1 MRYMLMHKLDET
13 QTEAFNP
20 SPEFMARMDDF
31 MKEVAQSGVLLAAE
45 GLCQTSDG
53 ATRIT
58 VSAGRTTVT
67 DGPFTETKELIAG
80 FALLD
85 VRSHEEAV
93 EWGQRFVQ
101 VFADTVGDVEVDVR
115 RVFERPEQGMPQS

>member
-1 MRYMLMHKLDET
+1 
-13 QTEAFNP
+13 
-20 SPEFMARMDDF
+20 MAQ
-31 MKEVAQSGVLLAAE
+31 AGVLLAAE
-45 GLCQTSDG
+45 GLCETSKG

-58 VSAGRTTVT
+58 VTGGKTTVT

-85 VRSHEEAV
+85 VRSQEEAV
-93 EWGQRFVQ
+93 EWGRRFTE

-115 RVFERPEQGMPQS
+115 KVFEMPEGTPPA

>member
-13 QTEAFNP
+13 RPEVFNP
-20 SPEFMARMDDF
+20 SPEFMARMEGF
-31 MKEVAQSGVLLAAE
+31 MKEVAQAGVLLAAE
-45 GLCQTSDG
+45 GLCETSKG

-58 VSAGRTTVT
+58 VAGGKTTVT

-85 VRSHEEAV
+85 VRSQEEAV
-93 EWGQRFVQ
+93 EWGRRFTE

-115 RVFERPEQGMPQS
+115 KVFEMPEGTPPA

>member
-13 QTEAFNP
+13 QTEGFNP
-20 SPEFMARMDDF
+20 SPEFMARMDGF
-31 MKEVAQSGVLLAAE
+31 MKEVAQAGVLLAAE
-45 GLCQTSDG
+45 GLCETSKG

-58 VSAGRTTVT
+58 VTGGKTTVT

-93 EWGQRFVQ
+93 EWGRRFTE

-115 RVFERPEQGMPQS
+115 KVFEMPEGMPPA

>member
-1 MRYMLMHKLDET
+1 MRYMLMHKLDENLP
-13 QTEAFNP
+13 EAFHP
-20 SPEFMARMDDF
+20 SPEFLARMEGF

-45 GLCQTSDG
+45 GLCETSKG

-58 VSAGRTTVT
+58 VTGGKTTVT

-80 FALLD
+80 FALVD

-93 EWGQRFVQ
+93 EWGRRFTE
-101 VFADTVGDVEVDVR
+101 VFAETIGEVEVDVR
-115 RVFERPEQGMPQS
+115 RVYEAPEGAHPA